1 MSHSAID
8 WELASQDP
16 VIDPDVLAPAVLPIF
31 KQHVTRRVGVVKAY
45 SPRKTY
51 GLVETADEHGDAIFN
66 IDDVDP
72 CDRPKLDNGQTVTFH
87 TIAGPD
93 GLAAKE
99 IRIDAT
105 TLPPMPD
112 PAMLAKGWR

>member
-8 WELASQDP
+8 WDVAPQGE
-16 VIDPDVLAPAVLPIF
+16 PDRNLGGPAVLPIF
-31 KQHVTRRVGVVKAY
+31 KPHATRRVGVIKSF

-51 GLVETADEHGDAIFN
+51 GLVETADEHMDAIFN

-72 CDRPKLDNGQTVTFH
+72 CDRQNLDSGQAVTFF
-87 TIAGPD
+87 AVKGPD
-93 GLAAKE
+93 GLAAKA

-105 TLPPMPD
+105 TLPPAPNDTM
-112 PAMLAKGWR
+112 MLKGWR